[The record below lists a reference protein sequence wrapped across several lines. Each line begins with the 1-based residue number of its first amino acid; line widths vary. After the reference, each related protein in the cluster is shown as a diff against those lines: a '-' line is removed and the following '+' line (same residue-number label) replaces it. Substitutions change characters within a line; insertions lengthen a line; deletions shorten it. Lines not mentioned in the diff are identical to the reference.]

1 MTPLGDLHILMF
13 LETRNLSVIS
23 ESDVIHYTERLVR
36 RLYKFDLN
44 ESELLTDNS
53 LSSNLSTGDS
63 NQLEAELNSFL
74 KQTPMKQCES
84 SNDLQKLLKAE
95 LKSFKQTGQRGKFL
109 QFTYDQARQIKV
121 SSVDVE
127 RVFSS
132 LGLIITKFRTRLA
145 DSTIDSYLF
154 LKHYF
159 RRAANYVKDFAG
171 LNLDFKMAINFLF
184 FWDKNFLFCVLGFGL
199 VRSSPIR
206 TGPKSGILKNGP
218 DWDH

>member
-1 MTPLGDLHILMF
+1 MIYKVLKKNFSFKTVLLITERFEDRRSYLAHILMF

-171 LNLDFKMAINFLF
+171 LNLDF
-184 FWDKNFLFCVLGFGL
+184 
-199 VRSSPIR
+199 
-206 TGPKSGILKNGP
+206 
-218 DWDH
+218 

>member
-1 MTPLGDLHILMF
+1 M
-13 LETRNLSVIS
+13 E
-23 ESDVIHYTERLVR
+23 
-36 RLYKFDLN
+36 
-44 ESELLTDNS
+44 ELLIDNS

-171 LNLDFKMAINFLF
+171 LNLDF
-184 FWDKNFLFCVLGFGL
+184 
-199 VRSSPIR
+199 
-206 TGPKSGILKNGP
+206 
-218 DWDH
+218 